1 MQNMS
6 WWRAGVEPVAEPAHG
21 AVRPLGRVAIVAL
34 VALLAACGFRLA
46 GSDPLPPVLARP
58 YLSLKDPYTDFSR
71 EFEHQLKSS
80 GALVQP
86 VRAGATASIEVTRDF
101 VEQRTLSVSAN
112 NIPTEYELIYTVTFA
127 VHGADKELLSPQTI
141 SLSKD
146 YSFEENLL
154 LAKEHE
160 ADILRQQM
168 ARDLV
173 AIAMRR
179 LTSLK

>member
-1 MQNMS
+1 MVTA
-6 WWRAGVEPVAEPAHG
+6 RDCILLCVC
-21 AVRPLGRVAIVAL
+21 AL
-34 VALLAACGFRLA
+34 TGCGFRLA
-46 GSDPLPPVLARP
+46 GSDPLPAVMARP

-71 EFEHQLKSS
+71 EFEHQLKTS
-80 GALVQP
+80 GAAPQLT
-86 VRAGATASIEVTRDF
+86 RDGATATVDVTKDL
-101 VEQRTLSVSAN
+101 VQQRTLAVSAK
-112 NIPTEYELIYTVTFA
+112 NIPTEYELTYTVTFS
-127 VHGADKELLSPQTI
+127 VHGSGRELLAPQTI

-146 YSFEENLL
+146 FSYEETLQ

-173 AIAMRR
+173 SIAMRR

>member
-1 MQNMS
+1 MAMLS
-6 WWRAGVEPVAEPAHG
+6 ACRRI
-21 AVRPLGRVAIVAL
+21 AVFCAVLP
-34 VALLAACGFRLA
+34 LAACGFRLA
-46 GSDPLPPVLARP
+46 GSDPLPGVLARP

-80 GALVQP
+80 GATVQT
-86 VRAGATASIEVTRDF
+86 VRANSTASIEVTKDL
-101 VEQRTLSVSAN
+101 VAQRTLSVSAT
-112 NIPTEYELIYTVTFA
+112 NIPTEYELTYTVTFE
-127 VHGADKELLSPQTI
+127 VRGTDKQLLAPQTI

-146 YSFEENLL
+146 YSFEENVL

>member
-1 MQNMS
+1 MTIVNM
-6 WWRAGVEPVAEPAHG
+6 RARRGSLVLGG
-21 AVRPLGRVAIVAL
+21 AVAL
-34 VALLAACGFRLA
+34 CACGFRLA
-46 GSDPLPPVLARP
+46 GSEPLPGVLARP
-58 YLSLKDPYTDFSR
+58 HLSLKDPYTDFSR
-71 EFEHQLKSS
+71 EFEHQLKS
-80 GALVQP
+80 
-86 VRAGATASIEVTRDF
+86 AGASVQSARANSTASIEVTKDL
-101 VEQRTLSVSAN
+101 VEQRTLSVSAT
-112 NIPTEYELIYTVTFA
+112 NIPTEYELTYTVTFA
-127 VHGADKELLSPQTI
+127 VQGPDKQLLAPQTI

-146 YSFEENLL
+146 YSFQENVL

>member
-1 MQNMS
+1 VPTLRI
-6 WWRAGVEPVAEPAHG
+6 WIAVGGV
-21 AVRPLGRVAIVAL
+21 LAL
-34 VALLAACGFRLA
+34 CACGFRFA
-46 GSDPLPPVLARP
+46 GSDRLPAVMARP

-71 EFEHQLKSS
+71 EFEHRLKSS
-80 GALVQP
+80 GAALQAS
-86 VRAGATASIEVTRDF
+86 RDGATATIDVTRDAF
-101 VEQRTLSVSAN
+101 QQVTLAVSAT
-112 NIPTEYELIYTVTFA
+112 NIPTEYEITYTITFA
-127 VHGADKELLSPQTI
+127 VQGPDKQLLAPQTV

-146 YSFEENLL
+146 FSYDVNLQ

-173 AIAMRR
+173 SIAMHR

>member
-1 MQNMS
+1 MATAKYS
-6 WWRAGVEPVAEPAHG
+6 ILLSVC
-21 AVRPLGRVAIVAL
+21 AL
-34 VALLAACGFRLA
+34 TACGFRLA
-46 GSDPLPPVLARP
+46 GSESLPAVMARP

-80 GALVQP
+80 GATLQP
-86 VRAGATASIEVTRDF
+86 TRAGATATVEVTKDL
-101 VEQRTLSVSAN
+101 VQQRTLAVSAK
-112 NIPTEYELIYTVTFA
+112 NIPTEYELTYTITFS
-127 VHGADKELLSPQTI
+127 VHGGDRELLTPQTI
-141 SLSKD
+141 SLSRD
-146 YSFEENLL
+146 FSYDETLQ

-173 AIAMRR
+173 SIALRR

>member
-1 MQNMS
+1 MPTLKI
-6 WWRAGVEPVAEPAHG
+6 W
-21 AVRPLGRVAIVAL
+21 LAIGGMLAL
-34 VALLAACGFRLA
+34 SACGFRLA
-46 GSDPLPPVLARP
+46 GSDPLPAVMARP

-71 EFEHQLKSS
+71 EFEHRLKSS
-80 GALVQP
+80 GASLQP
-86 VRAGATASIEVTRDF
+86 NRDGATATIEVTKDVF
-101 VEQRTLSVSAN
+101 QQVTLAVSAT
-112 NIPTEYELIYTVTFA
+112 NIPTEYEITYSITFA
-127 VHGADKELLSPQTI
+127 VQGPDKQLLAPQTV

-146 YSFEENLL
+146 FSYDVNLQ

-173 AIAMRR
+173 SIAMHR

>member
-1 MQNMS
+1 MAS
-6 WWRAGVEPVAEPAHG
+6 WRYVFLVS
-21 AVRPLGRVAIVAL
+21 ICAL
-34 VALLAACGFRLA
+34 SACGFRLA
-46 GSDPLPPVLARP
+46 GSEPLPAVIART

-71 EFEHQLKSS
+71 EFEHTLKTS
-80 GALVQP
+80 GATVQAT
-86 VRAGATASIEVTRDF
+86 REGATATIDVSKDL
-101 VEQRTLSVSAN
+101 VEQRTLAVSAQ
-112 NIPTEYELIYTVTFA
+112 NIPSEYELTYTVTFS
-127 VHGADKELLSPQTI
+127 VHGKDKELLAPQTI

-146 YSFEENLL
+146 YSFDVTLQ

-173 AIAMRR
+173 AITMHR